1 MHQRHPG
8 TAMSVRPSD
17 TGQANGEKHRKSG
30 ITELRFALLR
40 ACSLFYM
47 DDDDD
52 DDDDD
57 GDDDDDDHHLLHHS
71 PHSHHRHHH
80 YRHHHRLFLARRT

>member
-30 ITELRFALLR
+30 ITELRNGSQEVVRRGVFVDGLLVLSFSVEPKR
-40 ACSLFYM
+40 PTRST
-47 DDDDD
+47 
-52 DDDDD
+52 
-57 GDDDDDDHHLLHHS
+57 GIR
-71 PHSHHRHHH
+71 RH
-80 YRHHHRLFLARRT
+80 